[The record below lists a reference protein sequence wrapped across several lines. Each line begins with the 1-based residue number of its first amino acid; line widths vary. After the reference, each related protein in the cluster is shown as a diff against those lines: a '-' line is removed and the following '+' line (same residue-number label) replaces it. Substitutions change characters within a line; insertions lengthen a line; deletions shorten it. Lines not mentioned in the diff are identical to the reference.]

1 MPDSSA
7 RKPPSPAPTPENEP
21 FWAAAAEGTLLI
33 KRCGSCGD
41 AHYYP
46 RGICPYCF
54 STDTAW
60 QASKGQGEIY
70 SVSVMRRG
78 ANAPYALAYVTLDE
92 GPSMLT
98 NITGCDFDALHIGQ
112 RVAVR
117 FVPTDAGPPLPM
129 FAPIGD

>member
-1 MPDSSA
+1 MADNPP
-7 RKPPSPAPTPENEP
+7 RTLPSPPQTPEHEP

-33 KRCGSCGD
+33 RRCGSCGD

-46 RGICPYCF
+46 RSICPYCF
-54 STDTAW
+54 SSDTAW
-60 QASKGQGEIY
+60 QASKGEGEIY

-98 NITGCDFDALHIGQ
+98 NITDCDFDALTIGQ

-117 FVPTDAGPPLPM
+117 FVPTEGGPPVPM
-129 FAPIGD
+129 FTPLGD